1 MDATGQIGAAG
12 GNRPADRQKEGG
24 SHAEYAAASRPG
36 ALFVLGT
43 TGILPIRSAQLIHR
57 YIFCRHIQGRHP
69 MSQQPDAAPH
79 SDQPRANR
87 AVLITAAVVVAV
99 LGAIALD
106 TTVVRIGSDADV
118 RAAVFSPEAF
128 GAETF
133 PKVQANVTA
142 RAVDAV
148 ELATAIAADPKAAEA
163 KYSVGGVY
171 SVKLEGVA
179 GEGKSGIYYVDVAGI
194 PAPLRLRVQTG
205 PAINGTELR
214 DATGEISFSQFT
226 NQIEYQ
232 DAGSALNKEMK
243 KLVLDGVD
251 NSALT
256 GKTVSVVGAFKLVN
270 PKSWMITPVSLEL
283 K

>member
-1 MDATGQIGAAG
+1 
-12 GNRPADRQKEGG
+12 
-24 SHAEYAAASRPG
+24 
-36 ALFVLGT
+36 
-43 TGILPIRSAQLIHR
+43 
-57 YIFCRHIQGRHP
+57 
-69 MSQQPDAAPH
+69 MSQHPDTAAQAN
-79 SDQPRANR
+79 QPRANR
-87 AVLITAAVVVAV
+87 TLLITAAVVVAV
-99 LGAIALD
+99 LGAIVLD
-106 TTVVRIGSDADV
+106 TTVVRIGSEADV
-118 RAAVFSPEAF
+118 RAAKFSPEAF

-163 KYSVGGVY
+163 KYSVAGVY
-171 SVKLEGVA
+171 SVKLEGVV
-179 GEGKSGIYYVDVAGI
+179 GEGKSGIYFVDVTGI

-232 DAGSALNKEMK
+232 DAGSALNKELK
-243 KLVLDGVD
+243 KLVLDGID
-251 NSALT
+251 NAALT
-256 GKTVSVVGAFKLVN
+256 GKTVAVIGAFKLVN
-270 PKSWMITPVSLEL
+270 PKSWMITPVSLEV

>member
-1 MDATGQIGAAG
+1 
-12 GNRPADRQKEGG
+12 
-24 SHAEYAAASRPG
+24 
-36 ALFVLGT
+36 
-43 TGILPIRSAQLIHR
+43 
-57 YIFCRHIQGRHP
+57 
-69 MSQQPDAAPH
+69 MSQPPDTAPP
-79 SDQPRANR
+79 SDQPRVNR
-87 AVLITAAVVVAV
+87 ATLITAAVVMAV
-99 LGAIALD
+99 LAAMALD
-106 TTVVRIGSDADV
+106 TTVVQIGSDQDV

-163 KYSVGGVY
+163 KYSVAGVY
-171 SVKLEGVA
+171 SVKLEGVV
-179 GEGKSGIYYVDVAGI
+179 GEGKSGIYYIDVAGI

-243 KLVLDGVD
+243 KLVLDGID
-251 NSALT
+251 NATLT
-256 GKTVSVVGAFKLVN
+256 GKTVAVVGAFKLVN
-270 PKSWMITPVSLEL
+270 PKSWMITPVSLEV

>member
-1 MDATGQIGAAG
+1 
-12 GNRPADRQKEGG
+12 
-24 SHAEYAAASRPG
+24 
-36 ALFVLGT
+36 
-43 TGILPIRSAQLIHR
+43 
-57 YIFCRHIQGRHP
+57 
-69 MSQQPDAAPH
+69 MSQHPAIAPH
-79 SDQPRANR
+79 ADQPRANR
-87 AVLITAAVVVAV
+87 TQRIAAAVVVAV
-99 LGAIALD
+99 LAAMALD

-118 RAAVFSPEAF
+118 RAAVFSPEVF

-148 ELATAIAADPKAAEA
+148 ELATAIAANPKAAEA
-163 KYSVGGVY
+163 KYSIGGVY
-171 SVKLEGVA
+171 SVKLEGVV
-179 GEGKSGIYYVDVAGI
+179 GEGKSGIYFVDVTGI

-243 KLVLDGVD
+243 KLVLDGID

-256 GKTVSVVGAFKLVN
+256 GKTVVVIGAFKLVN
-270 PKSWMITPVSLEL
+270 PKSWMITPVSLEV

>member
-1 MDATGQIGAAG
+1 
-12 GNRPADRQKEGG
+12 
-24 SHAEYAAASRPG
+24 
-36 ALFVLGT
+36 
-43 TGILPIRSAQLIHR
+43 
-57 YIFCRHIQGRHP
+57 
-69 MSQQPDAAPH
+69 MSQQPDTAPH
-79 SDQPRANR
+79 MPQSRIRRTQ
-87 AVLITAAVVVAV
+87 LITAGVILAV
-99 LGAIALD
+99 LGAMALD
-106 TTVVRIGSDADV
+106 TTVVQIGSDKDV
-118 RAAVFSPEAF
+118 RAAKFSPDAY
-128 GAETF
+128 GVETF
-133 PKVQANVTA
+133 PKVQTNITS

-148 ELATAIAADPKAAEA
+148 ELATAIAADAKAAEA

-171 SVKLEGVA
+171 PVKFEGVV
-179 GEGKSGIYYVDVAGI
+179 GEGKSGIYFVDVAEI

-243 KLVLDGVD
+243 KLVLDGID

-256 GKTVSVVGAFKLVN
+256 GKTVAVVGAFKLVN
-270 PKSWMITPVSLEL
+270 PKSWMITPVSLEV

>member
-1 MDATGQIGAAG
+1 MSQHSDLAPLP
-12 GNRPADRQKEGG
+12 NRP
-24 SHAEYAAASRPG
+24 SR
-36 ALFVLGT
+36 T
-43 TGILPIRSAQLIHR
+43 T
-57 YIFCRHIQGRHP
+57 
-69 MSQQPDAAPH
+69 
-79 SDQPRANR
+79 
-87 AVLITAAVVVAV
+87 LITAAIVVAV
-99 LGAIALD
+99 LAAIALD
-106 TTVVRIGSDADV
+106 TTVVQIGSDKDV

-133 PKVQANVTA
+133 PKVQANVTS

-171 SVKLEGVA
+171 PVKLEGVV
-179 GEGKSGIYYVDVAGI
+179 GEGKSGLYFVDVAGI

-243 KLVLDGVD
+243 KLVLDGID
-251 NSALT
+251 NAALT
-256 GKTVSVVGAFKLVN
+256 GKTIAVVGAFKLVN
-270 PKSWMITPVSLEL
+270 PKSWMITPVSLEV

>member
-1 MDATGQIGAAG
+1 
-12 GNRPADRQKEGG
+12 
-24 SHAEYAAASRPG
+24 
-36 ALFVLGT
+36 
-43 TGILPIRSAQLIHR
+43 
-57 YIFCRHIQGRHP
+57 
-69 MSQQPDAAPH
+69 MSQHPDTAPQ
-79 SDQPRANR
+79 SDHPRANR
-87 AVLITAAVVVAV
+87 SLLITTAVVGAVLAAM
-99 LGAIALD
+99 ALD
-106 TTVVRIGSDADV
+106 TTAVRIGSDADV

-133 PKVQANVTA
+133 PKVQVNVTG
-142 RAVDAV
+142 RAVAAV

-171 SVKLEGVA
+171 SVKLEGVV

-243 KLVLDGVD
+243 KLVLDGID
-251 NSALT
+251 NTALT
-256 GKTVSVVGAFKLVN
+256 GKTVAVVGAFKLVN
-270 PKSWMITPVSLEL
+270 PKSWMITPVSLEV

>member
-1 MDATGQIGAAG
+1 
-12 GNRPADRQKEGG
+12 
-24 SHAEYAAASRPG
+24 
-36 ALFVLGT
+36 
-43 TGILPIRSAQLIHR
+43 
-57 YIFCRHIQGRHP
+57 
-69 MSQQPDAAPH
+69 MSQQPDTAPQTRQ
-79 SDQPRANR
+79 SRVNR
-87 AVLITAAVVVAV
+87 AQLITVAVVVAV
-99 LGAIALD
+99 LGAMALD

-118 RAAVFSPEAF
+118 RAAKFSPEAF
-128 GAETF
+128 GVEMF

-171 SVKLEGVA
+171 PVKLEGVV
-179 GEGKSGIYYVDVAGI
+179 GEGKSGIYYIDVAGI

-214 DATGEISFSQFT
+214 DASGEISFSQFT

-256 GKTVSVVGAFKLVN
+256 GKTVAVVGAFKLVN
-270 PKSWMITPVSLEL
+270 PKSWMITPVSLEV

>member
-1 MDATGQIGAAG
+1 M
-12 GNRPADRQKEGG
+12 
-24 SHAEYAAASRPG
+24 SH
-36 ALFVLGT
+36 
-43 TGILPIRSAQLIHR
+43 
-57 YIFCRHIQGRHP
+57 
-69 MSQQPDAAPH
+69 QPDTAPP
-79 SDQPRANR
+79 PRANR
-87 AVLITAAVVVAV
+87 TLLITAAVVVAV

-106 TTVVRIGSDADV
+106 TTVVRIGSDQDV
-118 RAAVFSPEAF
+118 RAAVFSPEAY

-163 KYSVGGVY
+163 KYAVGGVY
-171 SVKLEGVA
+171 PVKLEGVV
-179 GEGKSGIYYVDVAGI
+179 GEGKSGIYFVDVAGI

-243 KLVLDGVD
+243 KLVLDGID

-256 GKTVSVVGAFKLVN
+256 GKTVAVVGAFKLVN
-270 PKSWMITPVSLEL
+270 PKSWMITPVSLEV

>member
-1 MDATGQIGAAG
+1 
-12 GNRPADRQKEGG
+12 
-24 SHAEYAAASRPG
+24 
-36 ALFVLGT
+36 
-43 TGILPIRSAQLIHR
+43 
-57 YIFCRHIQGRHP
+57 
-69 MSQQPDAAPH
+69 MSQQPDTAPH

-87 AVLITAAVVVAV
+87 SLLITAAVVVAV
-99 LGAIALD
+99 LGAMALD

-171 SVKLEGVA
+171 SVKLQGVV
-179 GEGKSGIYYVDVAGI
+179 GEGKSGIYYIDVTGI

-243 KLVLDGVD
+243 KLVLDGID
-251 NSALT
+251 NTALT
-256 GKTVSVVGAFKLVN
+256 GKTVAVVGAFKLVN
-270 PKSWMITPVSLEL
+270 PKSWMITPVSLEV